1 MPGMAHFFIV
11 TPYLR
16 AADTLSGLK
25 IDISRPFA
33 RNGGRIQRM
42 RAILE
47 AQPLPVLPVQRKKSA
62 DDGLFFV

>member
-25 IDISRPFA
+25 IDISRPS
-33 RNGGRIQRM
+33 
-42 RAILE
+42 LE
-47 AQPLPVLPVQRKKSA
+47 MGAAFSA
-62 DDGLFFV
+62 CAPF